1 MSTEK
6 GLKYGFFFIAG
17 VAVILGVVL
26 LGKKKPDDDDEN
38 PNPEPTPMDPV
49 IDPVQASVPQNLA
62 TILASKDPIVALKG
76 RKIYAK
82 VVNAKGRKTPYV
94 NDGMVNNLAFESLN
108 GEYLGYPT
116 RVGNDLNGAKDAS
129 GKVYKWIRVT
139 LDTKSWN
146 RYNDTKSF
154 LTKQTFMNNGNNFAW
169 FREDVIKL

>member
-82 VVNAKGRKTPYV
+82 VANAKGRKTPYV

-129 GKVYKWIRVT
+129 GKVVYSGALT
-139 LDTKSWN
+139 DQQTKIQ
-146 RYNDTKSF
+146 
-154 LTKQTFMNNGNNFAW
+154 LHQANGIYYVSLNT
-169 FREDVIKL
+169 EKGMEVHKLFVQQ